1 VALSITKGAA
11 RTGRS
16 LSLRLDR
23 LVDPLRDPSFRR
35 LAVGRSVSVLGDW
48 LLVAGLVGWVYGRTG
63 STGHVAV
70 LMIVGLL
77 PPVVGG
83 ILAGALADRFP
94 RQRLLVAAEL
104 VCGVAVAGALVGVLR
119 GSEAIVFA
127 CVALCAF
134 VAPLGAVSM
143 NALVPDIVPESRRT
157 AGNAMLQL
165 GQELAMATGAL
176 AAGITLSSG
185 SAAGALG
192 LDLASYVVAAVLF
205 ARIRCGSVPVTAR
218 SAASSGAGPALRHIL
233 GNPSLRAVALAF
245 PLVTLATGLTNATLP
260 RHLTDLGL
268 GAGGYGFG
276 LATLA
281 LGSAIGEIGIG
292 ASGSRLGAR
301 TLAVATAISC
311 VPFAALAFASTAVAA
326 IAALGVIGLVQ
337 GASEVALMTV
347 VQQEA
352 APEFRGRAFG
362 LVSTLIRTTMVSA
375 VALAPL
381 VNRLGPPRNA
391 VLAATAV
398 TAVAALVALGSPRDV
413 LALAG
418 AARRRLIRGDLLA
431 DLLERAPDQA

>member
-1 VALSITKGAA
+1 VALSIKTGAA

-16 LSLRLDR
+16 LFLRLAR
-23 LVDPLRDPSFRR
+23 LVDPLREPSFRR

-48 LLVAGLVGWVYGRTG
+48 LLIAGLVGWVYGRTG
-63 STGHVAV
+63 LTGPVAV
-70 LMIVGLL
+70 LMIVRML

-83 ILAGALADRFP
+83 MLAGALADRLP
-94 RQRLLVAAEL
+94 RQRLLVTAEL
-104 VCGVAVAGALVGVLR
+104 FCGAAVSGALVGVLY
-119 GSEAIVFA
+119 GSEPIVFA

-134 VAPLGAVSM
+134 VAPLGSVSM
-143 NALVPDIVPESRRT
+143 NALVPDVLPEARRT

-185 SAAGALG
+185 TAAGALA
-192 LDLASYVVAAVLF
+192 LDLASYVIAAVLF
-205 ARIRCGSVPVTAR
+205 ARIRCVAVTAATR
-218 SAASSGAGPALRHIL
+218 SAASSGARSALRHVL

-260 RHLTDLGL
+260 RHLTELGL

-281 LGSAIGEIGIG
+281 LGSALGEIGIG
-292 ASGSRLGAR
+292 ATGSRLGAR
-301 TLAVATAISC
+301 TLAVASAVSC
-311 VPFAALAFASTAVAA
+311 LPFAMLAFASTGAAA
-326 IAALGVIGLVQ
+326 IAALGVIGFVQ

-391 VLAATAV
+391 ILAATAV
-398 TAVAALVALGSPRDV
+398 TAVAALVATGSRPWVRLPRV
-413 LALAG
+413 ALRSAS
-418 AARRRLIRGDLLA
+418 
-431 DLLERAPDQA
+431 